1 MRALSLMGLG
11 KKDFRVSQLF
21 DAYITVDWSSKSSRS
36 PARPSRDAIWVGERR
51 AFDLDSSTSGNEIY
65 FRTRMECRSHIYNR
79 LLHHLRHGRRVFLGF
94 DFAYG
99 YPAGFASAL
108 ELDRTLPPWRAVWD
122 ELTRLITDEDD
133 NSNNRFEVA
142 SGLNARCEG
151 HKPGPLWGRPASLDL
166 PDLSTTSPGFP
177 YESWNGTGLERLRQ
191 VELQQRNAKETWKVF
206 YAGSVGGQTLTGIP
220 VVCELRD
227 DPELS
232 RYSRVWPFETGFT
245 ATPTPH
251 EGPFVLHAEIF
262 PSNLPGSLEEG
273 LIQDRAQVRAVARW
287 LSETDEVGEL
297 GSYFATPRALSP
309 ERIEACLQE
318 EGWILGS

>member
-1 MRALSLMGLG
+1 MRALSLIGLG
-11 KKDFRVSQLF
+11 KEDFRVSQLS

-36 PARPSRDAIWVGERR
+36 PARPS
-51 AFDLDSSTSGNEIY
+51 
-65 FRTRMECRSHIYNR
+65 
-79 LLHHLRHGRRVFLGF
+79 
-94 DFAYG
+94 
-99 YPAGFASAL
+99 
-108 ELDRTLPPWRAVWD
+108 
-122 ELTRLITDEDD
+122 
-133 NSNNRFEVA
+133 
-142 SGLNARCEG
+142 
-151 HKPGPLWGRPASLDL
+151 LDL

-177 YESWNGTGLERLRQ
+177 YEPWNGTGLERLRQ
-191 VELQQRNAKETWKVF
+191 VELQQRNAQETWKVF

-273 LIQDRAQVRAVARW
+273 LIQDRAQVRAVARR

-309 ERIEACLQE
+309 ERIEAYLQE